1 METTTT
7 FVLGMSFA
15 VIIILSIVAVLGFV
29 KANKNETQL
38 KEIHQSLQSYIS
50 EVNREL
56 MTSINDVDL
65 ETNRRITSEISN
77 LYSHIDSRLDKLETK
92 LTKHPFGVPNT
103 GIVTT
108 GPNVSIT
115 GTN

>member
-15 VIIILSIVAVLGFV
+15 VIIILSIVAVIGFV

-38 KEIHQSLQSYIS
+38 KEIRQSLELYIS
-50 EVNREL
+50 EVNRSL
-56 MTSINDVDL
+56 ATSINDVNL
-65 ETNRRITSEISN
+65 ETNHRITTETSN

-92 LTKHPFGVPNT
+92 LTKQPFGVPNT
-103 GIVTT
+103 GTVTT
-108 GPNVSIT
+108 GPNVSIS

>member
-38 KEIHQSLQSYIS
+38 KEMRQSLDLYIT
-50 EVNREL
+50 EVNRE
-56 MTSINDVDL
+56 
-65 ETNRRITSEISN
+65 TNHRITSETSN

-103 GIVTT
+103 GTVTT
-108 GPNVSIT
+108 GPNVSIS